1 MTLAVHQPVEKGGQA
16 AFTRMVTLATV
27 LLLLLTATAAVTDL
41 VYHKIYNWTT
51 YPGILAAL
59 LVNSFERGWDEGSP
73 GLEESLKGLAL
84 CGGLMLVSY
93 VLFNVGGGDVKL
105 MAMLGAFLGVEKGLE
120 ALLWTFVLGAA
131 AGLATL
137 IWRVG
142 FFRLAAGTVRHVLL
156 SLRLV
161 KWLPLSDEERKQ
173 LAPPLYLAPSAVIA
187 VVIVCFNLQSV

>member
-1 MTLAVHQPVEKGGQA
+1 MDITLS
-16 AFTRMVTLATV
+16 TV
-27 LLLLLTATAAVTDL
+27 LLLLLTATAAVTDV

-51 YPGILAAL
+51 YPGIILA
-59 LVNSFERGWDEGSP
+59 LVVNFLQNGWEEGSSGGP
-73 GLEESLKGLAL
+73 GLEESLKGFAL

-105 MAMLGAFLGVEKGLE
+105 MAMLGAFLGLEKGLD

-131 AGLATL
+131 AAVAVL

-142 FFRLAAGTVRHVLL
+142 LFRLVTGVVRHVLW

-161 KWLPLSDEERKQ
+161 SWLPLSEAERE
-173 LAPPLYLAPSAVIA
+173 LLRPPLYLAPSAAIA
-187 VVIVCFNLQSV
+187 VVIVSFDLMQFL